1 LVAIRWRFLRR
12 REEGWYRYDNC
23 PRPDQAQLDKY
34 GIRGTSVWSHPDGNE
49 LAEIT
54 KLIEVGKIKPIVS
67 EVIPLS
73 DAVKASKQAETHHT
87 RGKLVLK
94 IAEEP
99 KS

>member
-1 LVAIRWRFLRR
+1 MSFIGVS
-12 REEGWYRYDNC
+12 
-23 PRPDQAQLDKY
+23 RPDPAQLEKF
-34 GIRGTSVWSHPDGNE
+34 GIRGSSVWSHPDGNE

-54 KLIEVGKIKPIVS
+54 KLIEAGKIKPAVGQ
-67 EVIPLS
+67 VMPLTE
-73 DAVKASKQAETHHT
+73 AVKASQQAETHHT